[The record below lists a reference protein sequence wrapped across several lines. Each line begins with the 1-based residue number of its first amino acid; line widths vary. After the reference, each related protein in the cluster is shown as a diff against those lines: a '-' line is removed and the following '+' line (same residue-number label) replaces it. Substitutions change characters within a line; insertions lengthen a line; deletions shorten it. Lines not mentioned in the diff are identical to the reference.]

1 LDLVL
6 IFDLLFSA
14 GFGAGLADFAEPDLN
29 KGSFGALA
37 LPLLFS
43 LASELLVDPF
53 RSARFLFALWL
64 SLAFALPEASP
75 LSLPEDEEDGG
86 SSKNPV
92 STFLTIGRDDQIVLT
107 ESLRIW
113 STYFWIVRPAFPNV
127 GAANFLF
134 LP

>member
-1 LDLVL
+1 MDLVL
-6 IFDLLFSA
+6 IFDLLVSA
-14 GFGAGLADFAEPDLN
+14 AFGAGLADFASGLDMS
-29 KGSFGALA
+29 SFRALA
-37 LPLLFS
+37 LPLPLPV
-43 LASELLVDPF
+43 ASELLVDPS
-53 RSARFLFALWL
+53 RLARFLSALWP
-64 SLAFALPEASP
+64 SLAVALPEASP
-75 LSLPEDEEDGG
+75 LSLPEEEEEGD